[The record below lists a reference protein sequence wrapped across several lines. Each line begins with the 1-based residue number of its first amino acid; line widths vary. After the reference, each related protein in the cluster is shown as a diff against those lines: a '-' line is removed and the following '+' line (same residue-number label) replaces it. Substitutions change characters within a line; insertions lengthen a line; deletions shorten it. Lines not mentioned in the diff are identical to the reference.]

1 MRLPRRPTRS
11 RPARS
16 IGEQQMNFAALPPE
30 VNSALMYTGAGSGP
44 IRAAATA
51 WDAMAAELESAAGSY
66 QSVIAGLTD
75 EWQGPTSTAM
85 AAAAAPYA
93 AWMSATAAQ
102 AGQAATQAAAAAA
115 AYETA
120 FAMTVPPPVIAANRA
135 HLAALVATNFL
146 GQNTPAI
153 AATEAFYGQMWA
165 QDAAAMYGYA
175 SNAAAATKLPSF
187 TAPKQHTNPGGLDNQ
202 AASAQ
207 AAGTSAGTHAQTVA
221 SQLAS

>member
-51 WDAMAAELESAAGSY
+51 WDAMAAELASAAGSY
-66 QSVIAGLTD
+66 QSVIGWLTD

-85 AAAAAPYA
+85 
-93 AWMSATAAQ
+93 
-102 AGQAATQAAAAAA
+102 AAAAAA

-135 HLAALVATNFL
+135 HLAVLVATNFL

-175 SNAAAATKLPSF
+175 SNAAAATTLPSF
-187 TAPKQHTNPGGLDNQ
+187 TAPKQNTNPGGQ
-202 AASAQ
+202 IGRA
-207 AAGTSAGTHAQTVA
+207 HV
-221 SQLAS
+221 